1 MASVRKGGAVR
12 KPVLLAVLT
21 GCVACG
27 PAAAQATAGQAAADR
42 AAMERAL
49 QQADGPRRRI
59 LEAARLKGEAPP
71 PAPAPAAG
79 TRPAAPPAAA
89 QTTAQTAS
97 AAAPGGTPTRA
108 RADADPESST
118 ATLVP
123 GIAPLVM
130 SAGPVGSVAT
140 VAPVETIAAPTAVPA
155 PLGEAPPRVMDEVP
169 PPKLLQMVEPDL
181 PSRLFRRSE
190 RRVEI
195 VVDLVINRD
204 GSVRSAAVRGDLG
217 SDVADAVSDAMR
229 RWRYEPQPGARLH
242 IVRLVASPG

>member
-1 MASVRKGGAVR
+1 MR

-27 PAAAQATAGQAAADR
+27 PAAAQTAGQAAADR

-59 LEAARLKGEAPP
+59 LEAARLKGETPP
-71 PAPAPAAG
+71 PAPAA
-79 TRPAAPPAAA
+79 RPAAPPPPTGTAAA
-89 QTTAQTAS
+89 AAANPAS
-97 AAAPGGTPTRA
+97 APARA
-108 RADADPESST
+108 RAEAAPEPDTNT
-118 ATLVP
+118 ATLMP
-123 GIAPLVM
+123 GVAPLVM
-130 SAGPVGSVAT
+130 PAGPVGSVAT
-140 VAPVETIAAPTAVPA
+140 VAPVERLAAPTAVPA

-217 SDVADAVSDAMR
+217 SDVADAVTEAMR